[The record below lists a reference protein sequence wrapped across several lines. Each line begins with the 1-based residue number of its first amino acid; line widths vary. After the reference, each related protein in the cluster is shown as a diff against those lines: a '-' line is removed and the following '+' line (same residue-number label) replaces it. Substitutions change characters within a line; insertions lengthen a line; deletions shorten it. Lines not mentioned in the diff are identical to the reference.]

1 MTVDE
6 IINDVNKKCFEDHRE
21 ERRVEKRAQSDNN
34 AKKETDH
41 SAR

>member
-6 IINDVNKKCFEDHRE
+6 IINDVNKKCFEDRE